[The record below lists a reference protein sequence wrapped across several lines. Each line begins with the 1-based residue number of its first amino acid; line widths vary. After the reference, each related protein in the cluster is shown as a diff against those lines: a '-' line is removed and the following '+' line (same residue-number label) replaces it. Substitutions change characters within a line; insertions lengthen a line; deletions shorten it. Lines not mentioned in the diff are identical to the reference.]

1 MQKKNAPIKKESV
14 RKTRQ
19 LSMPRLGAGL
29 GRKARLNLAPP
40 FHSLITR
47 LIHPVTYVTMLPYDL
62 LSSRPD
68 REIESEREVR
78 ERDCL
83 KAANQHACVIGPGLG
98 CGVRG
103 HCVSVFIKSAV

>member
-1 MQKKNAPIKKESV
+1 
-14 RKTRQ
+14 
-19 LSMPRLGAGL
+19 MPRRRAGL

-47 LIHPVTYVTMLPYDL
+47 LIHPVTYVTILPYDL

-68 REIESEREVR
+68 GEIGPEKERGEG
-78 ERDCL
+78 DCL

-98 CGVRG
+98 CGAHGQR
-103 HCVSVFIKSAV
+103 VSAFIKSAV